1 MAYALWVYTCDHSSE
16 WGDGWNGEDLSIYS
30 PELRARSSSSSPSSL
45 HQGGR
50 ALHAVARPFAPRI
63 AGSLVHARYD
73 VHSRRFGLCFN
84 AEEEGS
90 ACCRLPTL
98 RARETEVFIPLFQ
111 YPCGFNVFVSGG
123 GGGGGG
129 DSLRVVTA
137 AYPHPPHADDG
148 FVVLVYTA
156 QQPLPGAPL
165 QFLLITPCSAP
176 ASGNGKSK
184 TVGGKL
190 LGALAGIQ
198 RALAGLLERSAPL
211 EQSWRSA
218 PLEPGVVGLSVRLP
232 RSPPCIAL
240 AKIEAELR
248 KQGRMETPAM
258 VFQARDRSV

>member
-1 MAYALWVYTCDHSSE
+1 M
-16 WGDGWNGEDLSIYS
+16 
-30 PELRARSSSSSPSSL
+30 
-45 HQGGR
+45 
-50 ALHAVARPFAPRI
+50 HAVARPFAPRI

-84 AEEEGS
+84 TEEGGG
-90 ACCRLPTL
+90 ACCRLPTR

-111 YPCGFNVFVSGG
+111 YPCGFNVFVS

-156 QQPLPGAPL
+156 QQPLPGDPL

-176 ASGNGKSK
+176 ASGNGTSK

-190 LGALAGIQ
+190 LGALAGLLQ
-198 RALAGLLERSAPL
+198 RGAPL
-211 EQSWRSA
+211 A
-218 PLEPGVVGLSVRLP
+218 PGVVGPSVRLP

-258 VFQARDRSV
+258 VFQGGDRRV